1 MLACRVCGELLLN
14 FLYTF
19 VLKESKPQP
28 AVKVQEAAIKPE
40 VTDKKLEKK
49 ISPPEETKT
58 GIQIIILLCF

>member
-1 MLACRVCGELLLN
+1 MN

>member
-1 MLACRVCGELLLN
+1 MN

-19 VLKESKPQP
+19 VLEESKPQP

-58 GIQIIILLCF
+58 GIEMIILLCF